1 MFIMD
6 ACGGEKVKLLPGLDL
21 NTALYFA
28 REGPK

>member
-6 ACGGEKVKLLPGLDL
+6 ACGGEKVKLLPGLGL
-21 NTALYFA
+21 NAGLDFA